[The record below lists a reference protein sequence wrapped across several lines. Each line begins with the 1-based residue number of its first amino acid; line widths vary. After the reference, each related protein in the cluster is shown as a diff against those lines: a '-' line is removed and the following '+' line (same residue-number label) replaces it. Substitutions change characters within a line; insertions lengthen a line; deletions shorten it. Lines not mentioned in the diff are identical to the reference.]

1 MRIAI
6 AGATGVV
13 GRHVVDVVH
22 EHGHTAVG
30 LSRAAGIDLLDLTA
44 VDRAVTGAD
53 AVIDVSSI
61 GTTSGAAS
69 ERFFRAATTNLL
81 TAGAAR
87 GVAHHVALSIVNI
100 DRAPSGYYAGKVLQ
114 ERLVERADVPWS
126 ILRATQFHEFAAQML
141 ERGHLGPFRVVP
153 IMRTQPVAA
162 REVAER
168 LVEIAVSDARGRAT
182 DLAGPQEED
191 LVDLA
196 RRYAR
201 AVHIRGPLV
210 PVPLPG
216 AMGTAMRTGALLP
229 NPDADRA
236 VATFTTWLHDL
247 HSATT

>member
-6 AGATGVV
+6 AGATGAV
-13 GRHVVDVVH
+13 GRHVADVVQ
-22 EHGHTAVG
+22 ERGHTAVD
-30 LSRAAGIDLLDLTA
+30 LSRSAGVDLLDLSA
-44 VDRAVTGAD
+44 VDRAVTGAG

-61 GTTSGAAS
+61 ATTAGSAA
-69 ERFFRAATTNLL
+69 ERFFGAATANLL

-100 DRAPSGYYAGKVLQ
+100 DRAPSGYYAGKVVQ
-114 ERLVERADVPWS
+114 EHLVEEGAVPWS

-141 ERGHLGPFRVVP
+141 ERGHLGPFRAVP

-168 LVEIAVSDARGRAT
+168 LVDIAVSDARGRAT
-182 DLAGPQEED
+182 DLAGPREED
-191 LVDLA
+191 LVDVA

-201 AVHIRGPLV
+201 VMRIRGPIL

-236 VATFTTWLHDL
+236 PTTFTAWLQAH
-247 HSATT
+247 HSSR